1 MKLIKLTLISILVL
15 FAIATGIGLLFPATV
30 IVSRAVNINAPK
42 DSIYALIK
50 DLNGWKQW
58 VNGMNENNVTI
69 ETPVKGQL
77 GNSAVVI
84 ESNRQDTIRSIWTGR
99 KGDTQ
104 LSYINLYHNNGQ
116 METVVQWE
124 FRQQLN
130 WYPWERFGSMMND
143 KILGTMMEKNLNNL
157 KELLERH

>member
-1 MKLIKLTLISILVL
+1 MKLIKLALVSILIL

-42 DSIYALIK
+42 DTIYTLVK

-69 ETPVKGQL
+69 ETPLKGQL
-77 GNSAVVI
+77 GNSSVVI
-84 ESNRQDTIRSIWTGR
+84 QSNQRDTIHSVWTGR
-99 KGDTQ
+99 KGDEQ
-104 LSYINLYHNNGQ
+104 LSDIHLYHNNGQ

-124 FRQQLN
+124 FRQELS

-157 KELLERH
+157 KDLLEQH